1 MGTKAEIPYKI
12 TNEDYGDFSCP
23 ENKYKKIS
31 LNEKIFD
38 DFFKTFIRN
47 DGSEKTKIEENS
59 EKLKN
64 LEIHKKQ
71 EISQI
76 FLQLPN
82 SQTKIIQNNPEK
94 NLNGNNSYGFKQS
107 NMGNIDCYVPYYK
120 EKENTY
126 WTVQMEKNSNSHLS
140 NDQINSYINP
150 TKINELK
157 NLKTSS
163 KLFEII
169 TPKVNSKFGHF
180 DEYKNEAF
188 EKTNLLSTASVFLNV
203 KKNFIN
209 YF

>member
-1 MGTKAEIPYKI
+1 M
-12 TNEDYGDFSCP
+12 
-23 ENKYKKIS
+23 
-31 LNEKIFD
+31 NEKIFD
-38 DFFKTFIRN
+38 DFFKSFIRN

-71 EISQI
+71 EISQT
-76 FLQLPN
+76 FLQLTN
-82 SQTKIIQNNPEK
+82 SQSKNIQNNPEK
-94 NLNGNNSYGFKQS
+94 NLNGNKSYGFKQS

-120 EKENTY
+120 EKENSY

-140 NDQINSYINP
+140 NNQINSYINP

-157 NLKTSS
+157 NLKTTS

-188 EKTNLLSTASVFLNV
+188 EKTNVLSTASVFLNV
-203 KKNFIN
+203 KNFLF
-209 YF
+209 YFFLDSRLFSFY